1 MTLAIT
7 IEKRRESEIARALEI
22 RGRVRDHPECL
33 NEADTKVAIIDP
45 IPSASAGSCEIVSPV
60 SQQYRSPSSEHPR
73 VFASGVFVDP
83 VRSS

>member
-22 RGRVRDHPECL
+22 RGHVRDRPDGM
-33 NEADTKVAIIDP
+33 EADTKVAIIDP
-45 IPSASAGSCEIVSPV
+45 ILSASAGSCEIVSPV
-60 SQQYRSPSSEHPR
+60 SQQYRSPSAEHPR
-73 VFASGVFVDP
+73 VFASGVFVHP